1 MEAAIAYL
9 HFVSIL
15 ALTGFLATEFYL
27 CTRDLQAP
35 NVKRLARVDLLY
47 MIAAI
52 VVLATGLLRVFAV
65 GKGAAFYLQNPVFY
79 IKLALF
85 VAVGLISIFP
95 TLQFLRWN
103 RALKA
108 GEERILRDSDIAT
121 ARRYIT
127 LELALLSLI
136 PLMAVLMARGIG
148 LQAS

>member
-27 CTRDLQAP
+27 CTGDLQPP
-35 NVKRLARVDLLY
+35 NVKTLARVDLLY

-52 VVLATGLLRVFAV
+52 VVLITGLLRVFAV

-85 VAVGLISIFP
+85 VAVGLISILP
-95 TLQFLRWN
+95 TLQFFRWN

-108 GEERILRDSDIAT
+108 GEERILRDRDIAT
-121 ARRYIT
+121 ARRYIA
-127 LELALLSLI
+127 LELALLTLI

-148 LQAS
+148 VQAS